1 MFSNSSNVTSN
12 NLLVYNCTTFIFY
25 SKTIVFA
32 LRIILLLPLC
42 SLVLYLGRQQWR
54 LKRSFNT
61 ASHSD
66 ICTYHVAAMELVWVL
81 GIFIEYGG
89 IYTSQTVIQTVGSF
103 ACLFTYYGEIIFHVL
118 TCVDRYLAVVH
129 PIIYLGLRNA
139 RGARIRNITISCTW
153 VLCLGMALVKAT
165 YALNNNTILL
175 FCFLVLCLII
185 ISFCSLSVLWV
196 LIHSGP
202 GGEKE
207 KQNQSKLRAFYNIVT
222 ITCVVWLWFLGIFGY
237 IAMNNSPVLSS
248 TVKCAV
254 QLSTYWFNIPS
265 SLVLPLLYLHK
276 TGKLSCC
283 LKENMNL

>member
-1 MFSNSSNVTSN
+1 MFSNSANVTSN
-12 NLLVYNCTTFIFY
+12 NLLIYNCTTITLY
-25 SKTIVFA
+25 INTCVSA

-42 SLVLYLGRQQWR
+42 SLVLYLGRQQWQQ
-54 LKRSFNT
+54 KCSFNT

-66 ICTYHVAAMELVWVL
+66 ICTYHVAAMELIWVL

-139 RGARIRNITISCTW
+139 RGARIRNITTGCAW
-153 VLCLGMALVKAT
+153 VLCFGLAAIYT
-165 YALNNNTILL
+165 INNSMIML
-175 FCFLVLCLII
+175 FCFLALCLLL

-196 LIHSGP
+196 LIHPGP
-202 GGEKE
+202 GQQHGEKE
-207 KQNQSKLRAFYNIVT
+207 KHNQSKVKAFYNIT
-222 ITCVVWLWFLGIFGY
+222 AITCVVWLWFLGLLAY
-237 IAMNNSPVLSS
+237 IAMDNSPLLSS

-254 QLSTYWFNIPS
+254 QMSTVWFNLPS
-265 SLVLPLLYLHK
+265 TLVLPLLYLHK
-276 TGKLSCC
+276 IGKLSCC
-283 LKENMNL
+283 LYNNE